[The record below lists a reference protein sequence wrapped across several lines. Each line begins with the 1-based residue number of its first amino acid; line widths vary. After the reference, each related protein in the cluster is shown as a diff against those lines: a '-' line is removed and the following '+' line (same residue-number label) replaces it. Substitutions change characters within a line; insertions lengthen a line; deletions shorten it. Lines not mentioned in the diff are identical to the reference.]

1 MIKYDNNNFNPELL
15 DDNNI
20 DKIQIKMIP
29 DNSKVLEIGCATGF
43 MSEYLKKEKNCF
55 VYGVE
60 YNEAQAEV
68 AKQKADVVLSGGIDD
83 VSLQN
88 KLDIFV
94 EENQKF
100 DVIFMSQVIE
110 HIAYPNSVLDKL
122 KDWLADD
129 GALIISTV
137 NVAHWSSRIKLLK
150 GIWKYEEYGLFDN
163 THLRFFSING
173 FEQDLVNTGYEI
185 VDEGYNVSD
194 ISPLFLIPKIR
205 VLHVTNI
212 FKILGLLDSSFYK
225 WYCKKFR
232 NLIGYQFVF
241 KVKVGGIK

>member
-1 MIKYDNNNFNPELL
+1 MIKYDNNNFYPDLL

-29 DNSKVLEIGCATGF
+29 NNTKVLEIGCATGF
-43 MSEYLKKEKNCF
+43 MSEYLKKEKKCF

-68 AKQKADVVLSGGIDD
+68 AKEKCDEILSGGIDD
-83 VSLQN
+83 ITLQN
-88 KLDIFV
+88 KLDRYV

-129 GALIISTV
+129 GVLIISTV
-137 NVAHWSSRIKLLK
+137 NVAHWSSRIKLLR

-163 THLRFFSING
+163 THLRFFSIDG
-173 FEQDLVNTGYEI
+173 FEQDLISAGYEV

-194 ISPLFLIPKIR
+194 ISPLFFIPKIR

-212 FKILGLLDSSFYK
+212 FKILGLLNSGFYK

-241 KVKVGGIK
+241 KVKKLKP

>member
-1 MIKYDNNNFNPELL
+1 MIKYDNQHFNPNLL

-20 DKIQIKMIP
+20 DKIQINMIP
-29 DNSKVLEIGCATGF
+29 DNSRVLEIGCATGF

-60 YNEAQAEV
+60 YNDAQAKI
-68 AKQKADVVLSGGIDD
+68 AKEKCDEVLSGGIDD
-83 VSLQN
+83 LSLQN
-88 KLDIFV
+88 KIDGFV
-94 EENQKF
+94 NENQKF

-110 HIAYPNSVLDKL
+110 HIAYPNSVLYKL

-129 GALIISTV
+129 GVLIISTV
-137 NVAHWSSRIKLLK
+137 NVAHWSSRLKLLK

-163 THLRFFSING
+163 THLRFFSIDG
-173 FEQDLVNTGYEI
+173 FEQDLVDAGYLV

-194 ISPLFLIPKIR
+194 ISPLFFIPKIR
-205 VLHVTNI
+205 ALHVTNV
-212 FKILGLLDSSFYK
+212 FKILGLLNSGMYK
-225 WYCKKFR
+225 SYCKKFR

-241 KVKVGGIK
+241 KVKKVRN